1 VTAQNRKLTKSI
13 KTRKTIKGITEDVT
27 LVDELE
33 VSTDSD
39 EEDFKNRVHEQI
51 IKAENLAQQADESI
65 AAYKNNIS
73 MGVTKIA
80 KHYGGLKL
88 TNEQMHQN

>member
-1 VTAQNRKLTKSI
+1 VTALNRKSTKKLAS
-13 KTRKTIKGITEDVT
+13 RKTIKGITEDVT
-27 LVDELE
+27 LIDELE
-33 VSTDSD
+33 IDTDSD

-73 MGVTKIA
+73 MGIVKI
-80 KHYGGLKL
+80 
-88 TNEQMHQN
+88 